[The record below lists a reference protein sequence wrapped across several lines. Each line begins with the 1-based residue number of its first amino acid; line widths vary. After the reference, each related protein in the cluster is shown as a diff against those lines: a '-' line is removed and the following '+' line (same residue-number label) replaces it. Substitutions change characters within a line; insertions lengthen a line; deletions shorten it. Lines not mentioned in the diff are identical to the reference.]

1 MAMFRQRRIR
11 RATGMI
17 PAAALAALLLV
28 PASATAMSRS
38 AGGDLSQRLALLAQ
52 PSVGSASYATQAARL
67 GVARQGPGSLLR
79 EGNRILAYVRF
90 NRGAMAGL
98 RSLRVRGAKIVHAS
112 RRYQS
117 VTVAAKPSQLHRLGR
132 APRVVAVTEAL
143 APVASAVCPHSGDVV
158 SEGVEQ
164 LHAGDKEGEARDL
177 FGVDGSGLTVG
188 ILSDS
193 FDLATEAADGSGP
206 VATKEADDIA
216 SGDLPGEE
224 NPCGDTSDVDVL
236 EEMGEVF
243 EEAEPPV
250 DEGRAMAQ
258 IVHDVAPGAGIAFAS
273 AFNGEDVFATNID
286 ALADA
291 GAEVIV
297 DDVFYFEEP
306 FFQDGPVA
314 VAASEAV
321 EDGVTY
327 LSAAG
332 NSNIFDS
339 EGHEIAS
346 WETPTYRDAGS
357 CPPEVQSPPGF
368 NGSHCL
374 DFAPGLQVD
383 RTFGIKVGPG
393 DALAVDFQWD
403 EPWEGVDTD
412 LDAFLLN
419 AAGNLIAGSAEDNI
433 EVSQRP
439 FEVVQWENESSSERT
454 VQLVINRFSGESPRL
469 KFGLVASGSGVTGTE
484 YPRSTGT
491 DVVGPTI
498 FGHNGAASAI
508 SVGAI
513 RFNKSTEPEKYSSRG
528 PVRHDFG
535 PVTGTEAAAPLGSPE
550 ILSKPDVVATDC
562 GVTTFFA
569 GFTGAVWRFCG
580 TSAAAPHAAGIAA
593 LMLEAEPGEAPSGI
607 RSALQASA
615 VEVGAFGPCAVGAG
629 LVEAVGA
636 LAELPSPE
644 TFTPPECS
652 LPSSEGSPEDA
663 RAPGDWGSEVPPAFP
678 TTPIEPSG
686 LPVPSARP
694 RTFFRQRPPR
704 TIRTRASK
712 AKVVFRFG
720 SDQAGASFVCRI
732 DGAPF
737 RVCPQRLVR
746 RFAVGLHTVRVFA
759 RDAAGNADRTPA
771 VYRFRIKRI
780 R

>member
-1 MAMFRQRRIR
+1 ML
-11 RATGMI
+11 
-17 PAAALAALLLV
+17 AAAVLAAFLLI

-52 PSVGSASYATQAARL
+52 PSVRSASYATQAARL

-90 NRGAMAGL
+90 DRGALVGL
-98 RSLRVRGAKIVHAS
+98 RSLRTRGARVVHAS

-117 VTVAAKPSQLHRLGR
+117 VTVAAKPNQLRRLGR

-143 APVASAVCPHSGDVV
+143 APVASAACPSGDAV
-158 SEGVEQ
+158 SEGVAQ
-164 LHAGDKEGEARDL
+164 LHAGDVTGEARDL

-188 ILSDS
+188 VLSDS
-193 FDLATEAADGSGP
+193 FALATEAADGSGP
-206 VATKEADDIA
+206 VATKEADDVA
-216 SGDLPGEE
+216 SGDLPGEA
-224 NPCGDTSDVDVL
+224 NPCGHTSDVIVID
-236 EEMGEVF
+236 EEDESVA
-243 EEAEPPV
+243 EEEPPA

-273 AFNGEDVFATNID
+273 AFNGEDVFATNIAELVD
-286 ALADA
+286 PGGAD
-291 GAEVIV
+291 VIV

-314 VAASEAV
+314 VAVSEAV

-332 NSNIFDS
+332 NSNLFDS

-346 WETPTYRDAGS
+346 WETPLYRDAGS
-357 CPPEVQSPPGF
+357 CPPEVQSLPGF

-374 DFAPGLQVD
+374 DFAPGSQVD

-393 DALAVDFQWD
+393 DALAVDLQWD

-419 AAGNLIAGSAEDNI
+419 AGGNLIAGSVEDNV
-433 EVSQRP
+433 ELSQRP
-439 FEVVQWENESSSERT
+439 FEVLQWENESSSERI
-454 VQLVINRFSGESPRL
+454 VQLVVNRFSGESPRL
-469 KFGLVASGSGVTGTE
+469 KFALVASGSGVTGTE
-484 YPRSTGT
+484 YPRSTGA
-491 DVVGPTI
+491 DVVGPAI

-513 RFNKSTEPEKYSSRG
+513 RFDKTTEPEKYSSRG

-615 VEVGAFGPCAVGAG
+615 VEVSTFGPCAVGAG

-636 LAELPSPE
+636 LEELPSPE

-652 LPSSEGSPEDA
+652 PPSSEGSPEDA
-663 RAPGDWGSEVPPAFP
+663 RAPGDWGSEVPPAT
-678 TTPIEPSG
+678 TTPAEPSG
-686 LPVPSARP
+686 LPAQSVRP
-694 RTFFRQRPPR
+694 RTFFRRRPPR
-704 TIRTRASK
+704 TIRTRARK

-720 SDQAGASFVCRI
+720 SDQAGVSFVCRI
-732 DGAPF
+732 DGDPLRA
-737 RVCPQRLVR
+737 CPQRLVR
-746 RFAVGLHTVRVFA
+746 RFAIGWHTVRVYA

-780 R
+780 P